1 MEDRVMARVK
11 VCHLGHRNPP
21 TERFCKGVLDN
32 GELCGTPIGSVPMT
46 EEDASPSAQ
55 QEANA
60 GTDGAAVV
68 SKVSSGLGADRSS
81 PARTTREMPQ
91 RQARVVFPWGS
102 EIVDG
107 CLTIGRDWEFS
118 PLAGRLER
126 MLAVSRMHA
135 ELKYDGERLI
145 LRHLGENNPTYV
157 QGRPL
162 ATGESLELADGD
174 DVAFSL
180 DLKTRV
186 RIG

>member
-1 MEDRVMARVK
+1 MARVK

-46 EEDASPSAQ
+46 DEDALAPAQ
-55 QEANA
+55 QAA
-60 GTDGAAVV
+60 GVGTGDADVV
-68 SKVSSGLGADRSS
+68 SEAISGPVAGRNS

-91 RQARVVFPWGS
+91 RQARVVFPWGP

-118 PLAGRLER
+118 PLAGRLQP

-162 ATGESLELADGD
+162 AAGESLELTDGD
-174 DVAFSL
+174 EVAFSL